1 MHLSNGPA
9 VALPKGAGATVI
21 PSNSRS
27 PKSGGGAIFCQ
38 QRPTGM
44 SDITIIESALER
56 AARRRRLQRALN
68 GLALGLLTGG
78 AALLLAIA
86 AYKVFPIPYT
96 VIPIAGMAAGVCALL
111 GFVIGGWNKHS
122 LLQTARWVDDRQ
134 QLKELSTALEL
145 SGKSS
150 GKPAP
155 EDWKHLLLSDA
166 AHHAQALDPRR
177 LFVLRFP
184 SPGKWALAVMALCVG
199 LGFVPEYRSK
209 AFVQKQADT
218 TVIKD
223 VAKNLSE
230 LTRRELAQK
239 PPVLPPTQ
247 KAMEQVAEMG
257 DKLGKQTLTRG
268 EALKDLASITKQL
281 AQQEK
286 ELSQNPAMERRV
298 SQAMAR
304 RPHLNRCR
312 SRWSRCR
319 RHWARPPTNPRS
331 STRWRRKCRSSSSRP
346 RTWRARIPPAA
357 RPRRSSSRNPSPT
370 WRSRRARLALRS
382 TVSTKPSR
390 RCKETTRI
398 NSSEIL
404 RRLPTLRDMAKAMQS
419 LQQQASKMGKD
430 LAEQLKQGQA
440 QAAQQTLQKMIDQLK
455 TAQLSKEQLDKIMK
469 EVDKAVDPASQYGKV
484 AEHLKQAAGQCKGG
498 DKPGASQSLAEAQ
511 KELQKMLDQM
521 SDAQAMQAT
530 LDALER
536 AQWAIANGK
545 CWSQCQGQGD
555 RPGFGQGGKP
565 GRGVGTWADEENGWT
580 YFPPNGASGWDNSGI
595 ERPDMDPRGLTDRP
609 ADLNPNL
616 MPDKV
621 KGQMAPGGSM
631 PSITLKGVSIK
642 GNSTV
647 KFEEAAASAQQDAQ
661 SALNQDHVPR
671 PYQNAVRDYF
681 DDLKK

>member
-1 MHLSNGPA
+1 
-9 VALPKGAGATVI
+9 
-21 PSNSRS
+21 
-27 PKSGGGAIFCQ
+27 
-38 QRPTGM
+38 M

-134 QLKELSTALEL
+134 QLKERLSTALEL

-286 ELSQNPAMERRV
+286 ELSQNPAMKQLER
-298 SQAMAR
+298 
-304 RPHLNRCR
+304 
-312 SRWSRCR
+312 
-319 RHWARPPTNPRS
+319 
-331 STRWRRKCRSSSSRP
+331 
-346 RTWRARIPPAA
+346 AA
-357 RPRRSSSRNPSPT
+357 REPGNGATATPESLQKQMESMQKALGEAANKSEKLDKMAKEMQKLQQQAANMASKDSAGGQAAKEQLAQSLADMAQQAREAGASLDGLDEAIKALQGNNPDQFI
-370 WRSRRARLALRS
+370 RDL
-382 TVSTKPSR
+382 
-390 RCKETTRI
+390 ETA
-398 NSSEIL
+398 SHDLEK
-404 RRLPTLRDMAKAMQS
+404 LRDMAKAMQS

>member
-1 MHLSNGPA
+1 
-9 VALPKGAGATVI
+9 
-21 PSNSRS
+21 
-27 PKSGGGAIFCQ
+27 
-38 QRPTGM
+38 M

-56 AARRRRLQRALN
+56 AARRRRFQRALN
-68 GLALGLLTGG
+68 GLAIGLLTGG

-86 AYKVFPIPYT
+86 AYKVFPVSST
-96 VIPIAGMAAGVCALL
+96 VIPIAGIVAGVCAVL
-111 GFVIGGWNKHS
+111 GFVIGGWSKHS

-134 QLKELSTALEL
+134 QLKERLSTALEL
-145 SGKSS
+145 SANSS

-166 AHHAQALDPRR
+166 AHHAQSLDPRR
-177 LFVLRFP
+177 LFALRFP
-184 SPGKWALAVMALCVG
+184 SLGKWALAVMALCVG

-281 AQQEK
+281 SQQEK
-286 ELSQNPAMERRV
+286 ELSQNPAMKQLER
-298 SQAMAR
+298 
-304 RPHLNRCR
+304 
-312 SRWSRCR
+312 
-319 RHWARPPTNPRS
+319 
-331 STRWRRKCRSSSSRP
+331 
-346 RTWRARIPPAA
+346 AA
-357 RPRRSSSRNPSPT
+357 REPGNGATATPESLQKQMEAMQKALGEAANKSEKLDKLAKEMQKLQQQAANMASKDSAGGQAAKEQLAQSLADMAQQAREAGASLDGLDEAIKALQGNNPDQFI
-370 WRSRRARLALRS
+370 RDL
-382 TVSTKPSR
+382 
-390 RCKETTRI
+390 ETA
-398 NSSEIL
+398 SHDLEK
-404 RRLPTLRDMAKAMQS
+404 LRDMAKAMQS

-469 EVDKAVDPASQYGKV
+469 EVSKAVDPASQYGKV

-521 SDAQAMQAT
+521 SDAQSMQAT

-545 CWSQCQGQGD
+545 CWSQCQGN
-555 RPGFGQGGKP
+555 RPGFGPGGKP
-565 GRGVGTWADEENGWT
+565 GRGVGTWADEDNGWT

-595 ERPDMDPRGLTDRP
+595 ERPDSDPRGLTDRP
-609 ADLNPNL
+609 DDLNPNL